1 MFKIWH
7 VFLCVCSTAGL
18 VFANTIDESSNR
30 KAKSILS
37 GIQSTRESVPACRFG
52 LEESVERVDRKGV
65 TERFPSKWNV
75 TLNSNEVL
83 FLRVEG
89 TSSTRSSILRSN
101 EIVHSSDE
109 SAVVQG
115 LATGSGAYA
124 FNPRL
129 LGICM
134 GPFENSSMS
143 NSFRSKDQTKLSW
156 EMVELNSI
164 RLCKVVI
171 IDYDGTELSFWV
183 EPERA
188 FRVHKYEYLS
198 PGLQHEIVSSEFDE
212 SFCKGLLPCK
222 IDSVRE
228 RLVAGSSYKN
238 KRILSNYVE
247 GAPSRLGLEDMGLTP
262 GMPVSDIRI
271 KKRIGYWDGTK
282 LVESPVRDRGEIR
295 MSAAAKDAKSWTS
308 TWIILGVVVGLGG
321 LFGIRALMRKE

>member
-1 MFKIWH
+1 MFNIWY

-37 GIQSTRESVPACRFG
+37 GIQSTRESVPACRFS
-52 LEESVERVDRKGV
+52 LEESVEMVDRKGV
-65 TERFPSKWNV
+65 IERFPSKWNV

-115 LATGSGAYA
+115 LATGSAAYA

-143 NSFRSKDQTKLSW
+143 NSLRSKDQSKLSW
-156 EMVELNSI
+156 EMVELNST

-198 PGLQHEIVSSEFDE
+198 PSFHHELASVRD
-212 SFCKGLLPCK
+212 GLLTT
-222 IDSVRE
+222 IMLAETIGTFLDGVRTQMQPWII
-228 RLVAGSSYKN
+228 G
-238 KRILSNYVE
+238 
-247 GAPSRLGLEDMGLTP
+247 GLACG
-262 GMPVSDIRI
+262 
-271 KKRIGYWDGTK
+271 
-282 LVESPVRDRGEIR
+282 RGEIPWNLSPR
-295 MSAAAKDAKSWTS
+295 PEVSFMGDRYNSIFFGFGSSHNTVNVANVNTS
-308 TWIILGVVVGLGG
+308 TRRLSRSIDWTVLYAKCGMADSV
-321 LFGIRALMRKE
+321 ESENE